1 MNHENKFSVSRFR
14 NRNGVFSFR
23 VDGRLEGVRI
33 RRNFKT
39 QEEAATEMAA
49 LRLKGLQLGSN
60 LRTVTTCLA
69 EEQVR
74 EAEAAFRRLVAN
86 DRSLA
91 FYLDYA
97 LSNYREQVC
106 KKPLSE
112 ATEAYLATKTLE
124 YDRQVIS
131 APQLTTIRRHL
142 EVLKAHFPGATVA
155 ELSAPRLTEY
165 LLHGNPALKT
175 YNNRRGVISTF
186 LRYAFQQDWIAVNP
200 IEKIA
205 YHRISHRRGSA
216 PTLSA
221 KQAQEL
227 MIYVESYRGGVLVP
241 FFALCL
247 FAGIRPCVRTGEI
260 LKLRPELVRL
270 DTGVIHIEPE
280 VSKVRMKRN
289 VTIQPNLAAWLKA
302 YPLDRF
308 PIVIPALQ
316 KHRAKV
322 AKQFGLLHDIMRHTF
337 ISFFVAK
344 YRSMGE
350 AALQA
355 GNSESIIR
363 RHYLD
368 LKSAAEAEEFFN
380 ILPKKAIDSGSA
392 VIQAAPR
399 PAQSMKIAVLPRC
412 PQAA

>member
-14 NRNGVFSFR
+14 NRNGVFSYR
-23 VDGRLEGVRI
+23 VDGRLNGVRI

-39 QEEAATEMAA
+39 QEEAATEKAA
-49 LRLKGLQLGSN
+49 LELKSLQIGSN
-60 LRTVTTCLA
+60 LQAVVTCLA

-74 EAEAAFRRLVAN
+74 EAEAAFRRLAGN
-86 DRSLA
+86 ERSLA
-91 FYLDYA
+91 FYLDFA
-97 LSNYREQVC
+97 LSNYCEPVC
-106 KKPLSE
+106 PKPLSE
-112 ATEAYLATKTLE
+112 AAEGYLAVKTLE
-124 YDRQVIS
+124 HHRQVIS

-155 ELSAPRLTEY
+155 ELSAQRLTEF
-165 LLHGNPALKT
+165 LQHGNPALNT
-175 YNNRRGVISTF
+175 YNNRRGVVSTF
-186 LRYAFQQDWIAVNP
+186 LKFAFQQDWIAVNP
-200 IEKIA
+200 IEKVA
-205 YHRISHRRGSA
+205 YHRIAHRRGSA

-221 KQAQEL
+221 KQAREI
-227 MIYVESYRGGVLVP
+227 MTYGENYRGGALVP

-260 LKLRPELVRL
+260 LKLRPEHVRL

-289 VTIQPNLAAWLKA
+289 VTIQPNLATWLQA

-316 KHRAKV
+316 KHRARV
-322 AKQFGLLHDIMRHTF
+322 AKQFGLSHDVMRHTF
-337 ISFFVAK
+337 ISFFIAK
-344 YRSMGE
+344 FRSMGE

-368 LKSAAEAEEFFN
+368 LKCAAEAEEFFN
-380 ILPKKAIDSGSA
+380 ILPNKAIGSGLA
-392 VIQAAPR
+392 VIPTAPR
-399 PAQSMKIAVLPRC
+399 PAPSMTIGVQRRC
-412 PQAA
+412 SEAA

>member
-23 VDGRLEGVRI
+23 VEGRLNGVRI

-39 QEEAATEMAA
+39 QEEAASEKAA
-49 LRLKGLQLGSN
+49 LELKSLQIGSN
-60 LRTVTTCLA
+60 LHSITTCLA

-74 EAEAAFRRLVAN
+74 EAEAAFRRLAGDN
-86 DRSLA
+86 RSLA
-91 FYLDYA
+91 FYLDFA
-97 LSNYREQVC
+97 LANYREPVRH
-106 KKPLSE
+106 KSLSE
-112 ATEAYLATKTLE
+112 AAEAYLASKSLE
-124 YDRQVIS
+124 HDRQVIS

-142 EVLKAHFPGATVA
+142 EVLKAHFQGAAVA
-155 ELSAPRLTEY
+155 ELSAPRLMEF
-165 LLHGNPALKT
+165 LQHGNPARKT
-175 YNNRRGVISTF
+175 YNNRRGVVSTF
-186 LRYAFQQDWIAVNP
+186 LKFAFQQDWIALNP
-200 IEKIA
+200 IEKVA
-205 YHRISHRRGSA
+205 YHRIAHRRGSA

-227 MIYVESYRGGVLVP
+227 MTFVEDYRGGALVP

-260 LKLRPELVRL
+260 LKLRPEHVCL

-289 VTIQPNLAAWLKA
+289 VAIQPNLAAWLQA

-322 AKQFGLLHDIMRHTF
+322 AKRFGLSHDVMRHSF
-337 ISFFVAK
+337 VSFFIAK
-344 YRSMGE
+344 FRSMGE

-355 GNSESIIR
+355 GNSEMIIR
-363 RHYLD
+363 KHYLD
-368 LKSAAEAEEFFN
+368 LKTPTEAEEFFGIMPARRGRISVGN
-380 ILPKKAIDSGSA
+380 PT
-392 VIQAAPR
+392 QAGDT
-399 PAQSMKIAVLPRC
+399 
-412 PQAA
+412 AAFSLEIEGKRIRAA